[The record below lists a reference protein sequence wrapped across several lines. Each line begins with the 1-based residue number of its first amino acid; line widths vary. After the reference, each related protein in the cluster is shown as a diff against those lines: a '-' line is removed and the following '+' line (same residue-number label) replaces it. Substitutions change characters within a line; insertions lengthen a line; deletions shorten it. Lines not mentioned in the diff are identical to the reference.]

1 MSQPNSAEIIAR
13 LSEAERGIVAE
24 RMVRIER
31 LLARR
36 HEQETEL
43 VAALLRILESSN
55 PQAKR
60 FQELVKEIANG

>member
-1 MSQPNSAEIIAR
+1 MSQPNSAEIIAK

-43 VAALLRILESSN
+43 ADTLLRIMQSPLGKELRDKIREISN
-55 PQAKR
+55 
-60 FQELVKEIANG
+60 G